1 MRPSCL
7 GNALRGELLRT
18 HERAVH
24 PAPVI
29 TLHTFPGRWGL
40 ESLSPFCMKVEV
52 YLKLAKL
59 PYKTTLGDPRKAPKG
74 KMPFIEDDGTI
85 VCDSTAILDY
95 LEKKHGAPIDGGL
108 SELDRARGH
117 MIRRTF
123 EEALYFVALWVRWS
137 EEAGWKET
145 QKVFD
150 MIPGAIRWAVAPMI
164 RRKVIQTAHAQGT
177 ARHSRD
183 EIYELGKRDLEAF
196 ATILGDRR
204 YVLDD
209 RLRTTDIVAYSF
221 LANVLRP
228 DIETPLKDAA
238 KALPSLDKYIT
249 HIAADVEKAVSA
261 TAKAAE

>member
-1 MRPSCL
+1 
-7 GNALRGELLRT
+7 
-18 HERAVH
+18 VH
-24 PAPVI
+24 PASVI

-59 PYKTTLGDPRKAPKG
+59 PYKTVLGGDPRKAPKG

-85 VCDSTAILDY
+85 VCDSTTIVDY

-108 SELDRARGH
+108 SDLDRARGH

-123 EEALYFVALWVRWS
+123 EEATYFVVLWIRWG
-137 EEAGWKET
+137 EETGWKET
-145 QKVFD
+145 QKFFTA
-150 MIPGAIRWAVAPMI
+150 IPAAVRWAVAPMI
-164 RRKVIQTAHAQGT
+164 RRKVIQSAHAQGT
-177 ARHSRD
+177 GRHSRD

-196 ATILGDRR
+196 ATILGDRS

-221 LANVLRP
+221 LSNILRAEI
-228 DIETPLKDAA
+228 DTPLRDAA
-238 KALPSLDKYIT
+238 KAMPSLESYVMRIANEVDK
-249 HIAADVEKAVSA
+249 ALSA